1 MPPAF
6 NLSQDQTLEFNLA
19 AFIAAQSSTRASR
32 RKTRFECGR
41 KPTFVGNLNCPR
53 TPSLDSEERPSQQRR
68 NAHST
73 RLNFG
78 VKPPRKIFSKDFRK
92 ARFFPPRPRPFG
104 QGPVKRKA
112 TYSTQEKT
120 KSKPLG
126 EKNAQISR
134 SGRISPAKPAG
145 KSCRFCRRRGRID
158 LEQRRTGCRPWPASA
173 RFGRLCEPL
182 APSRETDHPSLRP
195 TCGVATIGTKRAT
208 KSKLAP
214 TAERRQT
221 ATARKGMSDG
231 RARRFCHAGS
241 ASGIGGLHGNRK
253 RRSGRRAKRARRR
266 LRACGRM
273 QKGPRKRAFIG
284 KPRDEP

>member
-1 MPPAF
+1 MSLILL
-6 NLSQDQTLEFNLA
+6 LSSLLKVRLA
-19 AFIAAQSSTRASR
+19 PRGARLASNAGESPHSSAISIVQ
-32 RKTRFECGR
+32 E
-41 KPTFVGNLNCPR
+41 PL
-53 TPSLDSEERPSQQRR
+53 PSTWREGRR
-68 NAHST
+68 NGDETHILHASISASSP
-73 RLNFG
+73 REKKFKRFFG
-78 VKPPRKIFSKDFRK
+78 RP
-92 ARFFPPRPRPFG
+92 AFFPPRPRPFG